1 MDKLKNKVFY
11 TIFLIFS
18 ITIISLVIFF
28 NFQKYIEN
36 KNNII
41 NSMNV
46 MLDNNQKINNKDDVP
61 PPLKIMTLKILWF

>member
-61 PPLKIMTLKILWF
+61 PP